1 MPKMTPLLEVKNLVK
16 TFKVGTGLRKTSF
29 NAVNDISFAIPSGTS
44 FGLVGESGSGKSTA
58 ARMVTRL
65 IEPTSGQVIFDGQD
79 ITGLKGDALM
89 QYRRSVQMI
98 FQDPFSALNPR
109 MTVEEIITEPW
120 LVHKLHSKA
129 DRKLKALAL
138 IDQVG
143 LPSNSLERKP
153 VEFSGGQRQRILIAR
168 ALTLEPKLLV
178 ADEPVSA
185 LDVLIQAQILNLLKD
200 LQKELG
206 LTYLFISH
214 DLSVVEFISD
224 QIGVMYRGN
233 LVELGDKTEIYRN
246 PKNDY
251 TRNLLAAIPSEETS
265 LFSRSQKN
273 G

>member
-1 MPKMTPLLEVKNLVK
+1 MTDLLEVKNLVK
-16 TFKVGTGLRKTSF
+16 TYKVGSGFTKQPF
-29 NAVNDISFAIPSGTS
+29 NAVDDISFSIPKGTT

-58 ARMVTRL
+58 ARLVTRL
-65 IEPTSGQVIFDGQD
+65 IEPTSGKVLFEGKD
-79 ITGLKGDALM
+79 ITDLRGQELLA
-89 QYRRSVQMI
+89 YRRNVQMI

-109 MTVEEIITEPW
+109 MTVEEIVTEPW
-120 LVHKLHSKA
+120 LVHKMYSKEERRTRA
-129 DRKLKALAL
+129 QAL

-168 ALTLEPKLLV
+168 ALTLEPKLIV

-200 LQKELG
+200 LQRDLG

-224 QIGVMYRGN
+224 QIGVMYRGK
-233 LVELGDKTEIYRN
+233 LVELGTKTEIYQN
-246 PKNDY
+246 PRNDY
-251 TRNLLAAIPSEETS
+251 TRNLLAAIPSEATA
-265 LFSRSQKN
+265 LYARGAN
-273 G
+273 HG

>member
-1 MPKMTPLLEVKNLVK
+1 MT
-16 TFKVGTGLRKTSF
+16 
-29 NAVNDISFAIPSGTS
+29 I
-44 FGLVGESGSGKSTA
+44 
-58 ARMVTRL
+58 
-65 IEPTSGQVIFDGQD
+65 
-79 ITGLKGDALM
+79 
-89 QYRRSVQMI
+89 
-98 FQDPFSALNPR
+98 
-109 MTVEEIITEPW
+109 EEIITEPW
-120 LVHKLHSKA
+120 LVHKMYSKVE
-129 DRKLKALAL
+129 RKVRALAL

-168 ALTLEPKLLV
+168 ALTLEPKLIV

-200 LQKELG
+200 LQRDLG

-233 LVELGDKTEIYRN
+233 LVELGSKTEIYQN

-251 TRNLLAAIPSEETS
+251 TRNLLAAIPSEATA
-265 LFSRSQKN
+265 LYARSGQD

>member
-1 MPKMTPLLEVKNLVK
+1 MLEVKNLVK
-16 TFKVGTGLRKTSF
+16 TYKVGTGFKKEPF
-29 NAVNDISFAIPSGTS
+29 NAVNDISFNIPKGTT

-65 IEPTSGQVIFDGQD
+65 IEPSQGKVIFDGKD
-79 ITGLKGDALM
+79 ITELRGKELLE
-89 QYRRSVQMI
+89 YRRNVQMI

-109 MTVEEIITEPW
+109 MTIEEIITEPW
-120 LVHKLHSKA
+120 LVHKLYTKPERLA
-129 DRKLKALAL
+129 RAKAL

-143 LPSNSLERKP
+143 LPANSMERKP

-168 ALTLEPKLLV
+168 ALTLEPKLIV

-200 LQKELG
+200 LQRDLG

-233 LVELGDKTEIYRN
+233 LVEQGSNNEIYKN
-246 PKNDY
+246 PKQEY
-251 TRNLLAAIPSEETS
+251 TRNLLAAIPSEATA
-265 LFSRSQKN
+265 LYSRKHSDA
-273 G
+273 